1 MKMYLVLA
9 SALLASMMFGAS
21 AQAAGE
27 GTGGDVS
34 AAKLV
39 EFCQVSKSDSENH
52 ASIAFCYGYIDAAL
66 GYHAA
71 VTSGPAFDP
80 LTCPPNTVTRE
91 QVALVI
97 VEWADANSSK
107 LSDDSPV
114 DVVMQAV
121 SEKWPCPAQ

>member
-1 MKMYLVLA
+1 MYLVLA

-27 GTGGDVS
+27 GTDGNVS

-39 EFCQVSKSDSENH
+39 EFCEVSKSDSNNH
-52 ASIAFCYGYIDAAL
+52 TGIAFCYGYIDAAL
-66 GYHAA
+66 DYHAA

-80 LTCPPNTVTRE
+80 LTCPPDTVTRE

-97 VEWADANSSK
+97 VEWADANGSE
-107 LSDDSPV
+107 LSADSPV
-114 DVVMQAV
+114 HVVMQAV